1 MKNHNWKKKT
11 VIAGIAFL
19 LLGSGNRPIHLAAE
33 DTSSPA
39 PTSAES
45 SAPDAASSLD
55 TQEKPGEEKAF
66 HITYQSSSSDM
77 GSVTSAEE
85 TGVVSEDSKTVQYS
99 GSEAVPNPGYQFVNW
114 TAEENGTS
122 VIISEERKL
131 VPSKISEDMTYIANF
146 APEANKEASGT
157 EENVSAKL
165 MLGAENVSG
174 INLAEKKDDDSSRYI
189 TGTQISWQD
198 GSNWTSVSSET
209 LIPLKTPFRITVYF
223 SGISTKE
230 LRDNYGGILYYDIP
244 TLLKDPYFASDKI
257 MNGNEEAGTISASGN
272 RITIQVNSAY
282 LDEIIRKDGENSTI
296 QNASF
301 TFMATPDQ
309 DQIRQNYDQ
318 TLVIG
323 DVSTELHFNP
333 NYDSENG
340 TLTLSKSNPEYSED
354 ADGNSYLTYT
364 LTIASGDAAMPDV
377 TVTDHFTKNE
387 AAVEEYIGITESSL
401 SLSAETQP
409 SENISGGDGTA
420 VQNPGTILLSSP
432 KTDTSPGA
440 FTWTIGAM
448 RANETRTLT
457 YRVKLRSG
465 YAGAAGA
472 NNGVVQNTATPASGN
487 NTRSSVISAFTP
499 KTGATVSKN
508 AGTITIKDDIVTI
521 PYTVTVTAASTN
533 TWALRNVKISDDF
546 GTYSTNL
553 TKDQLKSV
561 LLDNNGS
568 WSDFKVYSG
577 TDASG
582 NAATASE
589 RSAEDSSAGTPYY
602 VVKPSNENLGFNLY
616 IGGLRA
622 GESKTITFNVKLRK
636 SVLDNIPGGTNA
648 NSTIQIGNRAGAYSD
663 DTNTTYG
670 NQTLGAS
677 NTSSNV
683 SSQQWDRKIQGTA
696 ITAPITQ
703 NAPASFYSYS
713 DSAWAS
719 GSAGESIT
727 IPAGSIQYQVA
738 VNEQGLWNVSSSM
751 FKDALSN
758 NGAYLNYSGYLR
770 LDYYSAGLGDSAS
783 YNSDQAAVS
792 ALSALTPEKTVWLN
806 IDNMTS
812 FSFTPASLGFDA
824 AKTGAYLLTY
834 YAKPVNTSGYSK
846 TTVENSFSLSGTVI
860 GPGGTSRT
868 LSSINVST
876 NTVLAGS
883 MNFSVSKTAWYGNIQ
898 DTTDN
903 FTRGSLYW
911 IITAT
916 GTKIPAGLQLKDAPG
931 SNQSI
936 YGDINTTPHV
946 SIAGVYLSSIADAK
960 DLTSAYTQISQL
972 KEDNSAFTAVP
983 DNNWSWSVSNNT
995 GTFTF
1000 NNEID
1005 LNNQQLYIIV
1015 RTEPKANVFPS
1026 GTRSTATFT
1035 NALSMRNSTNESYTP
1050 VNSADLYIAKNGTN
1064 FKEFGE
1070 WGTYTASSD
1079 GTSGEWSNVPEESI
1093 KSGNNPANK
1102 ILSSWTAA
1110 DGSTKH
1116 LSSGTYI
1123 DYRLVVNYAGD
1134 EEGMLRLEDVV
1145 PKGMEPVYVRYFWT
1159 SKYFWSDHKGDTS
1172 IQPEIVPITDLG
1184 DNWSDIG
1191 VKNAAL
1197 DGGAGNPSNGNLS
1210 KSAYGYYD
1218 SASRKILI
1226 DVSNL
1231 TRDTNN
1237 KVSTR
1242 DIQVQIVMRI
1252 TDPEVLK
1259 GTKKTFNNTMN
1270 VYTKSGNPV
1279 TSSSTSTDIHITD
1292 SISKQLT
1299 SSSNLKRNF
1308 TITVNP
1314 RGEDLLEGS
1323 DTLTLVDKHSSAL
1336 QIDLSTL
1343 HVKESAD
1350 SPDVSFT
1357 VQMDTSSNTMTLV
1370 IPDNKKLIITYS
1382 AAIQAPLGST
1392 VNLSND
1398 AYWYGYSSSSSSWKA
1413 ENVKV
1418 DAGGSLSFG
1427 SSPILKILKVDSQNA
1442 RKVLSGAHFSIYQT
1456 DYSEGTFKIKGD
1468 PIASGITDSDGV
1480 VSFGTDLK
1488 YNTVYGI
1495 VETQAPAGYVSNNMP
1510 VFAGVFRTKQ
1520 LAGTDVFPKDYD
1532 STNVTSDNSWTQKDL
1547 DSWKNVNLYYTGS
1560 MYQYT
1565 WPNSRASVSISKTF
1579 YDGASNNPVSFPSG
1593 EFRFGLFYGGNLIQT
1608 LTISNISGKM
1618 TYLRT
1623 ENGITESEKEPLFTG
1638 LNTNDVYA
1646 IYELDDNGNQI
1657 KNGFSASV
1665 NGVTYKVN
1673 YQNDSSAL
1681 STADSSVQTFSISN
1695 RTSASISV
1703 KKIWEDGDNQD
1714 GKRPNSVTV
1723 QLYADGNKSGD
1734 PVTLTASN
1742 NWLYTWT
1749 GLPMYKDGGTPI
1761 QYTVQEIT
1769 NSYTPKTTTI
1779 TGVKTWDDGNNQD
1792 GKRPSQI
1799 TGKLLADEVKVD
1811 EKTVTEAD
1819 GWQYSFNNLPVYK
1832 NGNKIKYAIA
1842 EDAVENYSTTITGYN
1857 ITNKYTPQQT
1867 SLSVLK
1873 RWNDSENQDGKRPNS
1888 VTVQLLADG
1897 KQYGDLVTLNSSGN
1911 WMYTWRGLP
1920 MYKDGGTPIQYTV
1933 QETSTLLTNSYTPK
1947 TTTITGVKTW
1957 DDGNNQDGK
1966 RPSQITVKLLADG
1979 IEADRTVAEADE
1991 NGEWKYSFSNLPK
2004 FRNGKEISY
2013 SVIEDG
2019 VPDYSTQIDGFDIR
2033 NSYRPA

>member
-122 VIISEERKL
+122 VIISEVPKL
-131 VPSKISEDMTYIANF
+131 VPSEISEDMTYIANF

-165 MLGAENVSG
+165 MLGAESVSG
-174 INLAEKKDDDSSRYI
+174 INLDETKENGSSRYI
-189 TGTQISWQD
+189 TGAQISWQD
-198 GSNWTSVSSET
+198 GSNWTSVSSGT

-230 LRDNYGGILYYDIP
+230 LRDNYGGILYYEIP
-244 TLLKDPYFASDKI
+244 ALLKDPYFASDKI

-272 RITIQVNSAY
+272 RITIQVNSDY
-282 LDEIIRKDGENSTI
+282 LDKIISKDGENSTI

-309 DQIRQNYDQ
+309 DQIRQNYKQ

-333 NYDSENG
+333 DYDSENG

-354 ADGNSYLTYT
+354 AAGNSYLTYT

-387 AAVEEYIGITESSL
+387 AAVEEYVGISSDSLTL
-401 SLSAETQP
+401 SGTSQPYET
-409 SENISGGDGTA
+409 ISGGDGTA

-432 KTDTSPGA
+432 KTETSPGA
-440 FTWTIGAM
+440 FKWTIGAM
-448 RANETRTLT
+448 RANETRSLT

-472 NNGVVQNTATPASGN
+472 NNGVVENTATPASGN

-508 AGTITIKDDIVTI
+508 AGTITIQDDIVTI

-533 TWALRNVKISDDF
+533 TWTLRNVKISDDF

-582 NAATASE
+582 DAASASE
-589 RSAEDSSAGTPYY
+589 RSAEGSSAKTPYY

-616 IGGLRA
+616 IGDLRA

-636 SVLDNIPGGTNA
+636 TVLDNIPGGTNA

-683 SSQQWDRKIQGTA
+683 SSQQWERKIQGTA
-696 ITAPITQ
+696 ITDPITQ

-719 GSAGESIT
+719 SSAGESIT

-751 FKDALSN
+751 FKDALSS

-812 FSFTPASLGFDA
+812 FSFTPKSLGFDA

-846 TTVENSFSLSGTVI
+846 TTAGNSFSLSGTVI
-860 GPGGTSRT
+860 GPGGTSTT

-876 NTVLAGS
+876 NTLLAGS
-883 MNFSVSKTAWYGNIQ
+883 MNFSVSKSGWYGNIQ
-898 DTTDN
+898 DTSGG

-936 YGDINTTPHV
+936 YGDIKTTPHV

-972 KEDNSAFTAVP
+972 KDNSAFTAVP

-1000 NNEID
+1000 NKAID
-1005 LNNQQLYIIV
+1005 LNNQQLFIII
-1015 RTEPKANVFPS
+1015 RTEPKSDAF
-1026 GTRSTATFT
+1026 STSQARPAATFS
-1035 NALSMRNSTNESYTP
+1035 NSLSMRNSSNESYTS
-1050 VNSADLYIAKNGTN
+1050 VNSDSIYIAKDGTN
-1064 FKEFGE
+1064 FKEVGE
-1070 WGTYTASSD
+1070 WGNYTASSD
-1079 GTSGEWSNVPEESI
+1079 GTSGEWSNVSMI
-1093 KSGNNPANK
+1093 SDGNNPATK

-1123 DYRLVVNYAGD
+1123 DYRLVVNYAGN
-1134 EEGMLRLEDVV
+1134 EEGTLRLEDVV

-1184 DNWSDIG
+1184 DNWMDIG

-1197 DGGAGNPSNGNLS
+1197 DGNAGAAGNGNLS

-1237 KVSTR
+1237 TVSTR

-1270 VYTKSGNPV
+1270 VYTKSGYPV
-1279 TSSSTSTDIHITD
+1279 NSSSTSTDIHIAD

-1336 QIDLSTL
+1336 QIDLSSL

-1357 VQMDTSSNTMTLV
+1357 VQMDPSSNTMTLV

-1398 AYWYGYSSSSSSWKA
+1398 AYWNGYSSSSSSWKA

-1456 DYSEGTFKIKGD
+1456 YSESEGTFKI
-1468 PIASGITDSDGV
+1468 
-1480 VSFGTDLK
+1480 
-1488 YNTVYGI
+1488 
-1495 VETQAPAGYVSNNMP
+1495 
-1510 VFAGVFRTKQ
+1510 
-1520 LAGTDVFPKDYD
+1520 
-1532 STNVTSDNSWTQKDL
+1532 
-1547 DSWKNVNLYYTGS
+1547 
-1560 MYQYT
+1560 
-1565 WPNSRASVSISKTF
+1565 
-1579 YDGASNNPVSFPSG
+1579 
-1593 EFRFGLFYGGNLIQT
+1593 NLIT
-1608 LTISNISGKM
+1608 
-1618 TYLRT
+1618 
-1623 ENGITESEKEPLFTG
+1623 
-1638 LNTNDVYA
+1638 
-1646 IYELDDNGNQI
+1646 
-1657 KNGFSASV
+1657 
-1665 NGVTYKVN
+1665 
-1673 YQNDSSAL
+1673 
-1681 STADSSVQTFSISN
+1681 
-1695 RTSASISV
+1695 
-1703 KKIWEDGDNQD
+1703 
-1714 GKRPNSVTV
+1714 
-1723 QLYADGNKSGD
+1723 
-1734 PVTLTASN
+1734 
-1742 NWLYTWT
+1742 
-1749 GLPMYKDGGTPI
+1749 
-1761 QYTVQEIT
+1761 
-1769 NSYTPKTTTI
+1769 
-1779 TGVKTWDDGNNQD
+1779 
-1792 GKRPSQI
+1792 
-1799 TGKLLADEVKVD
+1799 
-1811 EKTVTEAD
+1811 
-1819 GWQYSFNNLPVYK
+1819 
-1832 NGNKIKYAIA
+1832 
-1842 EDAVENYSTTITGYN
+1842 
-1857 ITNKYTPQQT
+1857 
-1867 SLSVLK
+1867 
-1873 RWNDSENQDGKRPNS
+1873 
-1888 VTVQLLADG
+1888 
-1897 KQYGDLVTLNSSGN
+1897 
-1911 WMYTWRGLP
+1911 
-1920 MYKDGGTPIQYTV
+1920 
-1933 QETSTLLTNSYTPK
+1933 
-1947 TTTITGVKTW
+1947 
-1957 DDGNNQDGK
+1957 
-1966 RPSQITVKLLADG
+1966 
-1979 IEADRTVAEADE
+1979 
-1991 NGEWKYSFSNLPK
+1991 
-2004 FRNGKEISY
+2004 
-2013 SVIEDG
+2013 
-2019 VPDYSTQIDGFDIR
+2019 
-2033 NSYRPA
+2033 